1 MAGWAVYTDYNTLY
15 GLPLG
20 NPFRPSVPINMFLTF
35 NLQSARVYFRLFI
48 KLAHL
53 HRVPLDFVLA
63 NHSHEQYHVDPI
75 STVRRRSSP
84 SQVQVQV
91 DSIADR
97 LDSNRMDPMGSQL
110 EPCAELLSDAI

>member
-1 MAGWAVYTDYNTLY
+1 
-15 GLPLG
+15 
-20 NPFRPSVPINMFLTF
+20 MFLNF
-35 NLQSARVYFRLFI
+35 NLQSAHVYFRLFV

-53 HRVPLDFVLA
+53 HRFCSSRPLL
-63 NHSHEQYHVDPI
+63 EQYHVDPI

-84 SQVQVQV
+84 SQV

-97 LDSNRMDPMGSQL
+97 LDSNRIDPMGSQL